1 MTKKELKE
9 FIKEVI
15 RESGDNRPVVIRPRR
30 PRSER
35 IKDAKEKIIKLKAEY
50 DRIIKLK
57 HSEDY
62 LDTNDPQARNFHN
75 KRLKEIPKEISKIRQ
90 RILDDV

>member
-1 MTKKELKE
+1 MTKTELKAL
-9 FIKEVI
+9 IKEVI
-15 RESGDNRPVVIRPRR
+15 SESPIVIRPRR
-30 PRSER
+30 PRAER

-50 DRIIKLK
+50 NKIIELK
-57 HSEDY
+57 HTEDY
-62 LDTNDPQARNFHN
+62 LDTNDPQARNFHD